1 MQTGSND
8 AKYADWRFRTSYEL
22 TDDKLLYLL
31 VATGNKAPS
40 FNDTV
45 DVDPAHPGTHLVTP
59 GVGPEKATMFEVG
72 SKNVFRLADRPLVFN
87 ASAYYMRYSD
97 QVFSSLIGIAFLA
110 NDPVGE
116 ANCLA
121 HNPNLPCPTVTLNQ
135 NVGKSRNMGLQFDS
149 SYKLTA
155 GFNIA
160 GTLLLQ
166 DTKYL
171 SGVVTDGRRGSPSG
185 GTLQVDLTDNEL
197 PLTPHVTLNLRVG
210 QTFGVPGG
218 SMDWVVSATYK
229 SSQFLTAFN
238 GAPGHNGAK
247 QVTAVDAAGVAT
259 AYGPDL
265 MRLYDRVDS
274 YTHLDLGIGYTHEK
288 SNVRV
293 EGFVNNVTDEAHATQ
308 TTIDTG
314 TQEFVF
320 NPPRTFGVRMQVS
333 F

>member
-1 MQTGSND
+1 
-8 AKYADWRFRTSYEL
+8 
-22 TDDKLLYLL
+22 
-31 VATGNKAPS
+31 
-40 FNDTV
+40 
-45 DVDPAHPGTHLVTP
+45 
-59 GVGPEKATMFEVG
+59 
-72 SKNVFRLADRPLVFN
+72 
-87 ASAYYMRYSD
+87 
-97 QVFSSLIGIAFLA
+97 
-110 NDPVGE
+110 
-116 ANCLA
+116 
-121 HNPNLPCPTVTLNQ
+121 NPNLPCPTVTLNQ

-247 QVTAVDAAGVAT
+247 QVTGVDAAGVAT
-259 AYGPDL
+259 ARSGERRVGKWCLVCWWLRRDSAHHPLARWIYCV
-265 MRLYDRVDS
+265 LYW
-274 YTHLDLGIGYTHEK
+274 LIK
-288 SNVRV
+288 
-293 EGFVNNVTDEAHATQ
+293 
-308 TTIDTG
+308 
-314 TQEFVF
+314 
-320 NPPRTFGVRMQVS
+320 
-333 F
+333 